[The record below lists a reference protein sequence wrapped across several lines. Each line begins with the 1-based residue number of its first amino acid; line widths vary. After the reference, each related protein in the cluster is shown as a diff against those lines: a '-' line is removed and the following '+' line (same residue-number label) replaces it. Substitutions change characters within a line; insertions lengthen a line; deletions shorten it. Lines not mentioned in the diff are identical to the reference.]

1 MPSLKREEEYTINKK
16 RYDTMQKD
24 FKKTFLM
31 AMIPSAGVWIVLL
44 LWNFIRTLAMLAGGS
59 AFFAQVILN
68 YANGTDKKSDLY
80 FEIPYLLMTY
90 LFVIGLLT
98 FLSSFFKNRK
108 PMYALY
114 AIYGAGAICGL
125 VGIITGDCTLPEG
138 LIHIAYGGYGI
149 WLTDYILRLYKEK
162 DYLSLQE
169 GYPNFIIAIDEP
181 RPMANTSGLYYKKSE
196 YIKRQQ
202 KEKKESGEV
211 PEEQNWEMED
221 LPLDAQLP
229 KGTRKIDNM
238 M

>member
-1 MPSLKREEEYTINKK
+1 MPSLKREEEYIINKK

-44 LWNFIRTLAMLAGGS
+44 LWNFIRTLAMLAGGG

-98 FLSSFFKNRK
+98 CLSSFFKNRK

-162 DYLSLQE
+162 DYLSLQD

-211 PEEQNWEMED
+211 SEEQNWEMED

-229 KGTRKIDNM
+229 KGNRKIDNM

>member
-1 MPSLKREEEYTINKK
+1 MPSLKREEEYIINKK

-44 LWNFIRTLAMLAGGS
+44 LWNFIRTLAMLAGGG

-162 DYLSLQE
+162 DYLSLQD

-229 KGTRKIDNM
+229 KGNRKIDNM

>member
-162 DYLSLQE
+162 DYLSKQE